1 MPMRS
6 CGTKIIKANEPWF
19 HTGVNVMEHMPD
31 AGKRLKKSVFTDPV
45 WWADNNAELKEQW
58 SAWMAGNK

>member
-1 MPMRS
+1 
-6 CGTKIIKANEPWF
+6 
-19 HTGVNVMEHMPD
+19 MEHMPD
-31 AGKRLKKSVFTDPV
+31 AGKRLKKSVFPAPV